1 MSLGPG
7 DPLET
12 LKRLILV
19 APFLLLT
26 TFAAKADT
34 VYVDGSYAFANNGY
48 GIPPYGGTL
57 NGNSA
62 SFYCIDFT
70 HDIHGQTGWLA
81 TETPLGSTG
90 STLLQN
96 SVTYQE
102 MAWLVTQ
109 MINPTAM
116 ANQTGQ
122 SNLQTVEAELQ
133 WTIWSMSGLGGV
145 TNPYTSWTG
154 YFSNQAANN
163 YQTVGG
169 GWEILT
175 PISNTG
181 YTASGS
187 PIGGYYGQEFLVR
200 AVPEPSSIFL
210 LLAGLI
216 LFAAIAL
223 KK

>member
-1 MSLGPG
+1 
-7 DPLET
+7 LET
-12 LKRLILV
+12 LKRLILIV
-19 APFLLLT
+19 PLLLLT
-26 TFAAKADT
+26 TFTAKADT

-62 SFYCIDFT
+62 SFYCIDFS
-70 HDIHGQTGWLA
+70 HDINGQTGWLA

-96 SVTYQE
+96 PVVYRE

-109 MINPTAM
+109 MMNPTAM

-133 WTIWSMSGLGGV
+133 WTIWSLSGLGGA
-145 TNPYTSWTG
+145 TNPYASWAG
-154 YFSNQAANN
+154 YFSNQAADN

-169 GWEILT
+169 SWEILT

-187 PIGGYYGQEFLVR
+187 PIGGYYGQEFLVM
-200 AVPEPSSIFL
+200 ATPEPSSIL
-210 LLAGLI
+210 LLLTGLI
-216 LFAAIAL
+216 LFVFITV
-223 KK
+223 KR

>member
-1 MSLGPG
+1 
-7 DPLET
+7 LET

-26 TFAAKADT
+26 TFAGKADT

-70 HDIHGQTGWLA
+70 HDIYGQTGWLA
-81 TETPLGSTG
+81 TQTPLGSTG

-96 SVTYQE
+96 PVTYQE

-109 MINPTAM
+109 MMNPTAM

-133 WTIWSMSGLGGV
+133 WTIWSMSGLGGA

-169 GWEILT
+169 SWEILT
-175 PISNTG
+175 PITNTG

-187 PIGGYYGQEFLVR
+187 PIGGYYGQEFLVS
-200 AVPEPSSIFL
+200 AVPEPGSIFL

-216 LFAAIAL
+216 LFAVIAL

>member
-1 MSLGPG
+1 M
-7 DPLET
+7 ET

-19 APFLLLT
+19 VPFLLLT
-26 TFAAKADT
+26 TLTTKADT

-57 NGNSA
+57 NGNAA
-62 SFYCIDFT
+62 SFYCIDFQ
-70 HDIHGQTGWLA
+70 HDIFGQTGWLA

-90 STLLQN
+90 STLLQDP
-96 SVTYQE
+96 VKYDE

-109 MINPTAM
+109 MMDPTTM

-122 SNLQTVEAELQ
+122 SNLQTAEAELQ
-133 WTIWSMSGLGGV
+133 WTIWSMSGLGGA
-145 TNPYTSWTG
+145 TNPYASWTG

-169 GWEILT
+169 SWEILT
-175 PISNTG
+175 PIANTG

-200 AVPEPSSIFL
+200 AVPEPSPIFL
-210 LLAGLI
+210 LLGGLA
-216 LFAAIAL
+216 LFATFRL